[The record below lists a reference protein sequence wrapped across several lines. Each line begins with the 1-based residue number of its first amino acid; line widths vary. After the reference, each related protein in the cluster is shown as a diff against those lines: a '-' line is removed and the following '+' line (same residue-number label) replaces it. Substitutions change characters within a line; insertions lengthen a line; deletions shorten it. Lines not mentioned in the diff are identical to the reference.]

1 MICLKTYVPKPS
13 IVYALRN
20 GAHKQYEK
28 AVSAHRKAVVFMSS
42 PQKLC
47 MFNCWADPVV
57 HLLLP
62 KSFMAQVR
70 FELRPRYSV
79 VPNYRLIDLTK

>member
-13 IVYALRN
+13 IVYALRH

-28 AVSAHRKAVVFMSS
+28 AVSAHRKAVVFMTN
-42 PQKLC
+42 PQKLYI
-47 MFNCWADPVV
+47 FNCWADPVV